1 MHAAK
6 SARSRRSRTS
16 SRNNPASYPRGDRGA
31 RRDAIPRTP
40 TSIAGS
46 TLPRLREAAR
56 RRRCGVRNIK
66 IAPFDGVIA
75 EDAASTP
82 IDERTKAGLDRV
94 YAVRD
99 AIGPDRAL
107 MVDCRRFDEPRAIAL
122 IRDIA
127 RRPVLGRMSD
137 FRASVAIWR
146 DRATTGSRM

>member
-1 MHAAK
+1 
-6 SARSRRSRTS
+6 
-16 SRNNPASYPRGDRGA
+16 
-31 RRDAIPRTP
+31 
-40 TSIAGS
+40 
-46 TLPRLREAAR
+46 
-56 RRRCGVRNIK
+56 
-66 IAPFDGVIA
+66 VIA